1 MHTQSHLH
9 IFPHLLLCLSLT
21 PLCTHIQTT
30 SINDTLEN
38 AKKKE
43 EDEKKSSKEDDEKSD
58 FEYFT
63 SGKLFIMHIHT
74 HRGALR
80 EMKIEGW

>member
-1 MHTQSHLH
+1 M
-9 IFPHLLLCLSLT
+9 
-21 PLCTHIQTT
+21 THSKMQ
-30 SINDTLEN
+30 
-38 AKKKE
+38 KKE

>member
-1 MHTQSHLH
+1 M
-9 IFPHLLLCLSLT
+9 
-21 PLCTHIQTT
+21 THSKMQ
-30 SINDTLEN
+30 
-38 AKKKE
+38 KKR